1 MLRIENL
8 LLRGDEQ
15 VAQGRV
21 LEETSL
27 VRGPVENGGG
37 GGGSSGGSGGG
48 GVGPSASSSS
58 QNGVQHEAGLG
69 PLGAKAVFGAMVI
82 DWLMFAVI

>member
-27 VRGPVENGGG
+27 VQGPVENGGG
-37 GGGSSGGSGGG
+37 GGGSSSGGGSAGGGGGG
-48 GVGPSASSSS
+48 GVGPSASSTS
-58 QNGVQHEAGLG
+58 QNGAQHEAGLG
-69 PLGAKAVFGAMVI
+69 PLGAMAVS
-82 DWLMFAVI
+82 